1 MLTFWI
7 HRPSRLALGLIV
19 LGLAAHPAWAELY
32 KCQQANGQIS
42 YQQTACADSA
52 GGGALAVDTRAPTD
66 GETGSK
72 NQDYSIESQVQAMQA
87 QREQALK
94 ERERARKQAETE
106 ARRSRTSAR
115 TEHDPAKCA
124 KQRAEVA
131 KWHQKVLNG
140 YRTRSEKELNENKL
154 AYHQAL
160 MDRDCE

>member
-7 HRPSRLALGLIV
+7 HRPSRLALGLIG
-19 LGLAAHPAWAELY
+19 LALAAHPAGAGLY
-32 KCQQANGQIS
+32 KCQQANGQVS
-42 YQQTACADSA
+42 YQQTACTESA

-66 GETGSK
+66 GGTGSK
-72 NQDYSIESQVQAMQA
+72 SQDYSIESQVQAMQSE
-87 QREQALK
+87 RERVSR

-106 ARRSRTSAR
+106 ARRASVPAR

-140 YRTRSEKELNENKL
+140 YRTRSERDLNENKL

-160 MDRDCE
+160 MDRYCE

>member
-7 HRPSRLALGLIV
+7 RRPSRLALGLIV
-19 LGLAAHPAWAELY
+19 LALAAHPAWAELY

-52 GGGALAVDTRAPTD
+52 GSGALAVDTQVPT
-66 GETGSK
+66 GGGSK
-72 NQDYSIESQVQAMQA
+72 SQDYSVESQVQEMQA
-87 QREQALK
+87 ERERVSR
-94 ERERARKQAETE
+94 ERERARKQAEIE
-106 ARRSRTSAR
+106 AHRASLPAR

-140 YRTRSEKELNENKL
+140 YRTRSERDLNENKR
-154 AYHQAL
+154 AYHQVL
-160 MDRDCE
+160 MERYCE